1 MNNKNIFRI
10 LLVAVAVF
18 VGVLY
23 TLPSLMNVNP
33 ESSSL
38 PVKKKVNLGLDLQ
51 GGLYMVFEINLK
63 DVFTQTMKK
72 SVDGIR
78 TAAGEKNIVVTSN
91 ASVQTGD
98 VDDPRLTIEFP
109 AGAKA
114 EVEKIIKDNYIS
126 LLILNS
132 TDTSMDLAMTNV
144 FRAEV
149 RSRTL
154 SQSIQV
160 VRNRID
166 EFGVTEP
173 NIVSQGINRVVVE
186 LPGVK
191 DVERAKELV
200 GRTAKLEFKLVN
212 DKDSNVQS
220 LDALIK
226 KIEKEKSLTFKEGD
240 RFSSYVGQINE
251 FAKDQIPAEHIIAF
265 ERPRDR
271 QGRPSVTERIPY
283 LLSEKSD
290 VSGEDLI
297 DAQVQ
302 YDEFGKPTVGFQL
315 DASAAKRF
323 EELTSKNVNRR
334 LAIVLD
340 GMVYSAPNIVGRIPG
355 GRGQI
360 ILGSGSNV
368 DDIMKEARDMAIVL
382 RAGALPAQL
391 ELAEQRSIGPS
402 LGADSVSKGIRAGVI
417 GCLLVFAFMLVYY
430 RLSGAIAILSLL
442 LNVTLVFAA
451 FVMLGATLTL
461 PGIAGLALTVGMAVD
476 SNIIIF
482 ERIRDELRE
491 GSAIKTAVE
500 RGFDRAF
507 TCIFDANI
515 THLIVAMILIAFGTG
530 PIRGFAVTLI
540 IGVFTTLFCAV
551 TVCKLFFDLWVTK
564 WNPNMKSL
572 SI

>member
-1 MNNKNIFRI
+1 
-10 LLVAVAVF
+10 
-18 VGVLY
+18 GVIY
-23 TLPSLMNVNP
+23 TTPSLMNINP
-33 ESSSL
+33 ETSNL
-38 PVKKKVNLGLDLQ
+38 PYKKKVNLGLDLQ

-63 DVFTQTMKK
+63 DVFDQTMKK
-72 SVDGIR
+72 TADGIHKR
-78 TAAGEKNIVVTSN
+78 AQEKGMTVTVKKSE
-91 ASVQTGD
+91 TKTD
-98 VDDPRLTIEFP
+98 FDDPRIVLEFP
-109 AGAKA
+109 AGSKDQL
-114 EVEKIIKDNYIS
+114 EK
-126 LLILNS
+126 LIGDDYFFVQVLTAN
-132 TDTSMDLAMTNV
+132 DTNMEIGMSIDHRNDIRT
-144 FRAEV
+144 
-149 RSRTL
+149 RTL

-173 NIVSQGINRVVVE
+173 NIVSQGNNRIVVE

-191 DVERAKELV
+191 DIERAKELV
-200 GRTAKLEFKLVN
+200 GRTAKLEFKIVN
-212 DKDSNVQS
+212 EEKSEAEVA
-220 LDALIK
+220 ALIAQL
-226 KIEKEKSLTFKEGD
+226 EKDNSFSYKEGD
-240 RFSSYVGQINE
+240 RFSAYVAKINE
-251 FAKDQIPAEHIIAF
+251 LAAGKIPAETVIAF
-265 ERPRDR
+265 
-271 QGRPSVTERIPY
+271 GRNDNPNAPKDSAKIPY
-283 LLSEKSD
+283 LLTSKTE

-302 YDEFGKPTVGFQL
+302 YDEYGNPNVGFQL
-315 DASAAKRF
+315 DAAAAGRF
-323 EELTSKNVNRR
+323 GELTSKNVGKR

-340 GMVYSAPNIVGRIPG
+340 GLVYSAPNIQSRISD
-355 GRGQI
+355 RGQI
-360 ILGSGSNV
+360 TLGRGNV
-368 DDIMKEARDMAIVL
+368 EQTMKEAKDLSIVL

-402 LGADSVSKGIRAGVI
+402 LGADSIKKGVNAGLI
-417 GCLLVFAFMLVYY
+417 GCLLVFALMLIYY
-430 RLSGAIAILSLL
+430 RMSGAIAIFSLI

-491 GSAIKTAVE
+491 GGSVKASVE

-515 THLIVAMILIAFGTG
+515 THLIIAIILIAFGTG

-540 IGVFTTLFCAV
+540 VGVFTTLFCAV
-551 TVCKLFFDLWVTK
+551 TVCKLCFDLWVGN
-564 WNPNMKSL
+564 NPDKKTL

>member
-1 MNNKNIFRI
+1 MNKQSLFRI
-10 LLVAVAVF
+10 ILVAIAII
-18 VGVLY
+18 VGVIY
-23 TLPSLMNVNP
+23 TTPSLMNINP
-33 ESSSL
+33 ETSNL
-38 PVKKKVNLGLDLQ
+38 PYKKKVNLGLDLQ

-63 DVFTQTMKK
+63 DVFDQTMKK
-72 SVDGIR
+72 TADGIHKR
-78 TAAGEKNIVVTSN
+78 AQEKGMTVTVKKSE
-91 ASVQTGD
+91 TKTD
-98 VDDPRLTIEFP
+98 FDDPRIVLEFP
-109 AGAKA
+109 AGSKDQL
-114 EVEKIIKDNYIS
+114 EK
-126 LLILNS
+126 LIGDDYFFVQVLTAN
-132 TDTSMDLAMTNV
+132 DTNMEIGMSIDHRNDIRT
-144 FRAEV
+144 
-149 RSRTL
+149 RTL

-173 NIVSQGINRVVVE
+173 NIVSQGNNRIVVE

-191 DVERAKELV
+191 DIERAKELV
-200 GRTAKLEFKLVN
+200 GRTAKLEFKIVN
-212 DKDSNVQS
+212 EEKSEAEVA
-220 LDALIK
+220 ALIAQL
-226 KIEKEKSLTFKEGD
+226 EKDNSFSYKEGD
-240 RFSSYVGQINE
+240 RFSAYVAKINE
-251 FAKDQIPAEHIIAF
+251 LAAGKIPAETVIAF
-265 ERPRDR
+265 
-271 QGRPSVTERIPY
+271 GRNDNPNAPKDSAKIPY
-283 LLSEKSD
+283 LLTSKTE

-302 YDEFGKPTVGFQL
+302 YDEYGNPNVGFQL
-315 DASAAKRF
+315 DAAAAGRF
-323 EELTSKNVNRR
+323 GELTSKNVGKR

-340 GMVYSAPNIVGRIPG
+340 GLVYSAPNIQSRISD
-355 GRGQI
+355 RGQI
-360 ILGSGSNV
+360 TLGRGNV
-368 DDIMKEARDMAIVL
+368 EQTMKEAKDLSIVL

-402 LGADSVSKGIRAGVI
+402 LGADSIKKGVNAGLI
-417 GCLLVFAFMLVYY
+417 GCLLVFALMLIYY
-430 RLSGAIAILSLL
+430 RMSGAIAIFSLI

-491 GSAIKTAVE
+491 GGSVKASVE

-515 THLIVAMILIAFGTG
+515 THLIIAIILIAFGTG

-540 IGVFTTLFCAV
+540 VGVFTTLFCAV
-551 TVCKLFFDLWVTK
+551 TVCKLCFDLWVGN
-564 WNPNMKSL
+564 NPDKKTL